1 MSAASLEC
9 ELAAMSAGQWVAQ
22 SVGMWDNDLVG
33 LSADLSVD
41 AMVDQLVAWSAVPS
55 VGLLADA
62 LVVPSV
68 GKSVVS
74 WVARSAV

>member
-1 MSAASLEC
+1 M
-9 ELAAMSAGQWVAQ
+9 
-22 SVGMWDNDLVG
+22 VG